1 MKNIEKDNNK
11 PVYSRDVIELVTVA
25 VEYCAFLEQAREKTR
40 LEFTDVITKIL
51 PLLYLKASVLPQV
64 ATLQEERWTE
74 DFVTEADYDYVRAG
88 IAATMAEKDDYL
100 DVFVEDMK
108 YSESPIL
115 ATVSENLADLYQEM
129 KNFAMRYKNS
139 PSEEGMLDAIA
150 EVKDEFRY
158 SWGQK
163 LVNVLRAL
171 HEVRYSEEED
181 YQED

>member
-1 MKNIEKDNNK
+1 MKNDSNN

-40 LEFTDVITKIL
+40 LEFTDIITKIL
-51 PLLYLKASVLPQV
+51 PLLYLKAAVLPQV

-88 IAATMAEKDDYL
+88 IAATMGEKDDYL

-129 KNFAMRYKNS
+129 KNFAMRYKNGAN
-139 PSEEGMLDAIA
+139 EESMLDAIA
-150 EVKDEFRY
+150 EVKEEFRY
-158 SWGQK
+158 GWGQK

-171 HEVRYSEEED
+171 HEVRYSEDETEQEE
-181 YQED
+181 E